1 MTDTL
6 SGYERVVVTGASGWV
21 GRNATHL
28 LCAAFGDEVRAR
40 AILAGSTA
48 RTIATPLGTL
58 ELIAVPALLDL
69 AQGGRTLLL
78 HCGFPTQDQVEVMG
92 EQSYV
97 DAITRLRVTMR
108 HVVEQLGA
116 VDMVYISSGAATS
129 VQHGEPV
136 AHRTA
141 VYGQAKIDDEV
152 AYAETIA
159 STGGRLCIIRAFA
172 LSGPYM
178 TKPETYALGSLILQA
193 QRSGAIEVV
202 ADRPVRRSYMA
213 MDDMLRI
220 AIHAVGDLG
229 PGGTLRFETAGEVVE
244 VGDLAR
250 RVLTVVGED
259 PTAIT
264 RPAIA
269 ADAPP
274 NDYLGDPAVLRAL
287 AAAAGIVPASLDD
300 QIAATAKWLLAG
312 ATS

>member
-1 MTDTL
+1 MR
-6 SGYERVVVTGASGWV
+6 SRVVITGAPGWV
-21 GRNATHL
+21 GRVAASTFAGDGAELVLATRSSRSIMVGNAAYDVCRVQEL
-28 LCAAFGDEVRAR
+28 EALPRVDQ
-40 AILAGSTA
+40 
-48 RTIATPLGTL
+48 TL
-58 ELIAVPALLDL
+58 VIHA
-69 AQGGRTLLL
+69 
-78 HCGFPTQDQVEVMG
+78 GFPTQDQVEVMG
-92 EQSYV
+92 EQPYI

-229 PGGTLRFETAGEVVE
+229 PGDTVRFETAGEVVE

-250 RVLTVVGED
+250 RVLSVVGED
-259 PTAIT
+259 PAAIT

-274 NDYLGDPAVLRAL
+274 NDYLGDPAVLRTL

-312 ATS
+312 AAS

>member
-1 MTDTL
+1 M
-6 SGYERVVVTGASGWV
+6 
-21 GRNATHL
+21 
-28 LCAAFGDEVRAR
+28 
-40 AILAGSTA
+40 
-48 RTIATPLGTL
+48 
-58 ELIAVPALLDL
+58 
-69 AQGGRTLLL
+69 

-116 VDMVYISSGAATS
+116 VDMVYVSSGAATS

-159 STGGRLCIIRAFA
+159 STGGRLCIVRAFA

-193 QRSGAIEVV
+193 QRSGAIKVV

-220 AIHAVGDLG
+220 AIHAVDDLG
-229 PGGTLRFETAGEVVE
+229 PGDTLRFETAGEVVE

-259 PTAIT
+259 PAAIT

-274 NDYLGDPAVLRAL
+274 NDYLGDPAVLRTL

-300 QIAATAKWLLAG
+300 QIAATANWLLGG

>member
-1 MTDTL
+1 MMVIG
-6 SGYERVVVTGASGWV
+6 GYGRVVVTGASGWV
-21 GRNATHL
+21 GRNAVDL
-28 LCAAFGDEVRAR
+28 LISDIGEVFADRVVLSTSRAR
-40 AILAGSTA
+40 QLPTAAGSIETLP
-48 RTIATPLGTL
+48 TP
-58 ELIAVPALLDL
+58 DL
-69 AQGGRTLLL
+69 VGLAPGPRTLII

-220 AIHAVGDLG
+220 AIHAVDDLG
-229 PGGTLRFETAGEVVE
+229 PGDTLRFETAGEVVE

-250 RVLTVVGED
+250 RVLTVVGGD

-274 NDYLGDPAVLRAL
+274 NDYLGDPAVLRTL

>member
-1 MTDTL
+1 
-6 SGYERVVVTGASGWV
+6 
-21 GRNATHL
+21 
-28 LCAAFGDEVRAR
+28 
-40 AILAGSTA
+40 
-48 RTIATPLGTL
+48 
-58 ELIAVPALLDL
+58 
-69 AQGGRTLLL
+69 
-78 HCGFPTQDQVEVMG
+78 
-92 EQSYV
+92 
-97 DAITRLRVTMR
+97 MR

-202 ADRPVRRSYMA
+202 ADRLVRRSYMA

-250 RVLTVVGED
+250 RVLSVVGED

-274 NDYLGDPAVLRAL
+274 NDYLGDPAVLSAL
-287 AAAAGIVPASLDD
+287 AVAAGIVPASLDD